1 MNVLVTGATGVI
13 GRQAVPRLLQ
23 AGHEVT
29 GVARS
34 VPGASWLRAVGAT
47 LVEVVLF
54 DPAMVAAAVTDA
66 DAVVHLATAIPP
78 LARMRR
84 PGTWRTND
92 RLRTHATRSLVDA
105 AIAPGAEV
113 FVQESVSFVYADGGA
128 AWLDEFAAVDPPV
141 AATRSALVAEAET
154 DRFASAGGGREVAL
168 RMARLY
174 GPGRASAELADM
186 ALARRVF
193 VVGHGNNHVSS
204 LHVEDAGTAVA
215 AALAVPSGIYNV
227 GDDAPV
233 TALRWTASLAAALG
247 APPPR
252 RLPVWVARRL
262 LGSVADLLVVSQ
274 RVSNQAFRRA
284 AGWEPR
290 YLSVAAGWPTVGT
303 ERRRSA

>member
-13 GRQAVPRLLQ
+13 GGQAVPRLLQ
-23 AGHEVT
+23 AGHEVA

-34 VPGASWLRAVGAT
+34 AAAARWLRAVGAT
-47 LVEVVLF
+47 PVQVDLF
-54 DPAMVAAAVTDA
+54 DPAMVAAAVA
-66 DAVVHLATAIPP
+66 NANAVVHLATAIPP

-84 PGTWRTND
+84 PGAWRTND
-92 RLRTHATRSLVDA
+92 RLRTHATRNLVDA
-105 AIAPGAEV
+105 AIATGAEV
-113 FVQESVSFVYADGGA
+113 FVQESISFVYADGGA
-128 AWLDEFAAVDPPV
+128 AWLDESATVDPPV

-154 DRFASAGGGREVAL
+154 DRFASAGGRGVAL

-174 GPGRASAELADM
+174 GPGRASAELANM

-193 VVGHGNNHVSS
+193 VVGHGGNYVSS

-262 LGSVADLLVVSQ
+262 LGSVADLLTVSQ

-290 YLSVAAGWPTVGT
+290 HPSVVAGWPTVGT

>member
-23 AGHEVT
+23 AGHEVA

-34 VPGASWLRAVGAT
+34 AAAARWLRAVGAT
-47 LVEVVLF
+47 PVQVDLF
-54 DPAMVAAAVTDA
+54 DPATVAAAVANTN
-66 DAVVHLATAIPP
+66 AVVHLATAIPP

-84 PGTWRTND
+84 PGAWHTND
-92 RLRTHATRSLVDA
+92 RLRTHATRNLVDA
-105 AIAPGAEV
+105 AIAAGAEV
-113 FVQESVSFVYADGGA
+113 FVQESISFVYADGGA
-128 AWLDEFAAVDPPV
+128 AWLDESATVDPPV

-154 DRFASAGGGREVAL
+154 DRFTSAGGRGVAL

-174 GPGRASAELADM
+174 GPGRASAELADL
-186 ALARRVF
+186 ALARRAF
-193 VVGHGNNHVSS
+193 VVGHGGNYVSS

-233 TALRWTASLAAALG
+233 TALRWTTSLAAALG

-262 LGSVADLLVVSQ
+262 LGGMADLLAVSQ

-290 YLSVAAGWPTVGT
+290 YPSVVAGWPTVGT